1 MYTTETQPSDLIG
14 LMNDS
19 RMLRSKHGSAM
30 SKIERMKHH
39 SLVHRLNGKGV
50 EWKRALKRAVN
61 RTPKIRFP
69 YGIEAAGVTTYSS
82 LGNK

>member
-1 MYTTETQPSDLIG
+1 MYTNETTASDCIG
-14 LMNDS
+14 LLTDCRYLEAN
-19 RMLRSKHGSAM
+19 HGPAM
-30 SKIERMKHH
+30 AELNRMKHH

-82 LGNK
+82 LGK